1 MRLVMRGCGSGRRRG
16 RGSVHGPEVGVRAG
30 EGERRG
36 HGQAGI
42 QAVVSFSHWF
52 SFPLGTDILEINHAV
67 RLELMKR

>member
-1 MRLVMRGCGSGRRRG
+1 MLGRRRG
-16 RGSVHGPEVGVRAG
+16 RGQGHGQEGGVGVGKG
-30 EGERRG
+30 EWRDP
-36 HGQAGI
+36 GQAGI